1 MNNIPTLVYKGYT
14 AQVEF
19 DEDAQIF
26 HGEVVNLRDV
36 ITFEAT
42 TTAALPQA
50 FTESVEDYL
59 VFCAE
64 RGEKP
69 GKLRFTPP

>member
-1 MNNIPTLVYKGYT
+1 MSNIPTLVYKGYT

-26 HGEVVNLRDV
+26 HGEIVNLRDV

-42 TTAALPQA
+42 TTAALTYA
-50 FTESVEDYL
+50 LAESVEDYL
-59 VFCAE
+59 AFCAARNE
-64 RGEKP
+64 RPEG
-69 GKLRFTPP
+69 GTLRR